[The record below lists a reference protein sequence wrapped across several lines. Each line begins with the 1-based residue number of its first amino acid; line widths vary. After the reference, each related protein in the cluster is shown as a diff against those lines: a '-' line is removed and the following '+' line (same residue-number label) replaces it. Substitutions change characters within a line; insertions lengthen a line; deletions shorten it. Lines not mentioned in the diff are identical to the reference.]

1 MIQITD
7 DGAQGYGCGK
17 SRFVICQLAEV
28 SKAEASVMDH
38 VWSESNDVAAQVLN
52 TNMIQDLISGTLDPQ
67 QLTYFLVDDVY
78 YVSRAPKTYL
88 NSLLRTRC
96 VINKILCSFG
106 TAQSASQD
114 DQAQKSQ
121 SCPTHI
127 SGPWGS

>member
-1 MIQITD
+1 
-7 DGAQGYGCGK
+7 
-17 SRFVICQLAEV
+17 
-28 SKAEASVMDH
+28 MDL
-38 VWSESNDVAAQVLN
+38 VWSESNDVAAKVLS

-67 QLTYFLVDDVY
+67 QLAYFLVDDVY

-96 VINKILCSFG
+96 VINKILCSFR
-106 TAQSASQD
+106 TTQSASQD

-121 SCPTHI
+121 GCPTHI